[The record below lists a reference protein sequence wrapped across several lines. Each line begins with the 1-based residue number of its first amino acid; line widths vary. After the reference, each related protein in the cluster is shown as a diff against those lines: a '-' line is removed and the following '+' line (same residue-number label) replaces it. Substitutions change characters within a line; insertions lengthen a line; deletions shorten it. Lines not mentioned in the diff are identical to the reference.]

1 MSDQDEKQY
10 GAQQGEEGS
19 GSSEQAARQ
28 EEVDR
33 SGPQWWELRPSTE
46 TIEANEAK
54 IEAAKA
60 VLADRRAGGTASAE
74 VAAAAE
80 PGLGANVTAGD
91 NGSGRTASI
100 SRKTNE
106 TDIKLSFNVDGTGR
120 SEIET
125 DVPFLNHMLDL
136 FTKHG
141 QFDLRVE
148 AHGDIDIDDHHT
160 VEDIGICLGQTLR
173 EALGDKRGIKR
184 YASVFVPMDEALA
197 QVIVDMSNRP
207 HFEYRAQ
214 YPSAQVGSFS
224 TELVHEFL
232 WKLALEARMT
242 LHVIVHYGHNTHHM
256 IEAVFK
262 ALGRAL
268 DEATSIDPRVQGVP
282 STKGVL

>member
-1 MSDQDEKQY
+1 M
-10 GAQQGEEGS
+10 
-19 GSSEQAARQ
+19 
-28 EEVDR
+28 
-33 SGPQWWELRPSTE
+33 
-46 TIEANEAK
+46 
-54 IEAAKA
+54 
-60 VLADRRAGGTASAE
+60 ADNAIRAAE
-74 VAAAAE
+74 VA
-80 PGLGANVTAGD
+80 
-91 NGSGRTASI
+91 
-100 SRKTNE
+100 RKTNE
-106 TDIKLSFNVDGTGR
+106 TDIKLSFGIDGTGI
-120 SEIET
+120 SKLET

-141 QFDLRVE
+141 HFDLTVE
-148 AHGDIDIDDHHT
+148 ARGDVEIDDHHT
-160 VEDIGICLGQTLR
+160 VEDIGICLGHTIR

-197 QVIVDMSNRP
+197 QVVIDLSNRG

-214 YPSAQVGSFS
+214 YPSQQVGSFT

-232 WKLALEARMT
+232 AKLAMEARMN
-242 LHVIVHYGHNTHHM
+242 LHVIVHYGFNTHHM